1 MLIRV
6 SPKSRGP
13 RPQKASRRQSGGPNR
28 VHPSGRSRLREPGFR
43 DACDTLIKSMEV
55 LADPSEV
62 PDAYEAE
69 ALVSVL
75 LGDAGKD
82 HLSYPERTGGDSPAS
97 ASLRGGWAVPGPP
110 RFSTADRDVSRC
122 MP

>member
-1 MLIRV
+1 
-6 SPKSRGP
+6 
-13 RPQKASRRQSGGPNR
+13 
-28 VHPSGRSRLREPGFR
+28 
-43 DACDTLIKSMEV
+43 MEV

-82 HLSYPERTGGDSPAS
+82 HLSYRMVRNGRHRGELRAARARSMAAKLIRSCSRRTAGPN
-97 ASLRGGWAVPGPP
+97 VPVT
-110 RFSTADRDVSRC
+110 RSR
-122 MP
+122 